1 MLGAHDR
8 RASSSYIS
16 TVGFG
21 AAFLFVAVDWVEP
34 NHRLALVF
42 KTAILAAGGAA
53 IAHQLLPLRSGDGVW
68 LHRNSTKFA
77 RHLCA
82 IPGERILARGVGIA
96 GPLEKCS
103 EAEQQQQ

>member
-1 MLGAHDR
+1 MLGAYDR

-16 TVGFG
+16 TVGFA

-53 IAHQLLPLRSGDGVW
+53 IAHQL
-68 LHRNSTKFA
+68 

-82 IPGERILARGVGIA
+82 IQASEFWPA
-96 GPLEKCS
+96 G
-103 EAEQQQQ
+103 